1 MTRGEFSNEYRRMSF
16 PRINDTPRTDLNFR
30 NPHPDDIAQTGH
42 HKEQTIIQ
50 ELPIDMVSSF
60 PTSDP
65 LHLLELG
72 LMKR

>member
-1 MTRGEFSNEYRRMSF
+1 MSF
-16 PRINDTPRTDLNFR
+16 PRLSKELRTDENFR
-30 NPHPDDIAQTGH
+30 FPHIDSPAQINH
-42 HKEQTIIQ
+42 IKEHSIMK

-72 LMKR
+72 IMKKYTDFPMV